1 MNYYIFFIFNFYIN
15 ELYIKK
21 RKNKKSSS
29 IEGMKLIL
37 LRHEDRNL
45 LNPLFFTPLT
55 DLGMTRRYQLVEPLS
70 MENIDVIYSSPF
82 LRTLETIYPTAKFL
96 KKKVNVEYGLYEY
109 VHNPLFTF
117 TDWYH
122 RVDELWEE
130 HPHLKKMVNE
140 RYRSVVTQDDFE
152 IMEDEKRLER
162 RLTPFLHQILRE
174 DSQKTVLLVTHGG
187 VINKIK
193 DMLIERTPMNDYFP
207 MGNFE
212 VFILP

>member
-1 MNYYIFFIFNFYIN
+1 
-15 ELYIKK
+15 
-21 RKNKKSSS
+21 
-29 IEGMKLIL
+29 MKLIL

-55 DLGMTRRYQLVEPLS
+55 DLGMTRRYQLIEPLS
-70 MENIDVIYSSPF
+70 SENIDIIYSSPF
-82 LRTLETIYPTAKFL
+82 LRTLETIYPTATFL
-96 KKKVNVEYGLYEY
+96 KKKVNVEYALYEY
-109 VHNPLFTF
+109 VHNPLFTL

-122 RVDELWEE
+122 DVSELWKD
-130 HPHLKKMVNE
+130 HLHLKEMINP
-140 RYRSVVTQDDFE
+140 RYKSMIKEDDFE

-162 RLTPFLHQILRE
+162 RLTPFIMKLLRE

-193 DMLIERTPMNDYFP
+193 DMLIQKTPMNDYFP

>member
-1 MNYYIFFIFNFYIN
+1 
-15 ELYIKK
+15 
-21 RKNKKSSS
+21 
-29 IEGMKLIL
+29 MKLIL

-70 MENIDVIYSSPF
+70 LENIDIIYSSPF
-82 LRTLETIYPTAKFL
+82 LRTLETVYPTAKFL

-109 VHNPLFTF
+109 VHNPLFTL
-117 TDWYH
+117 TNWYH
-122 RVDELWEE
+122 DVDELWKE

-140 RYRSVVTQDDFE
+140 RYQSVMTKDDFE

-162 RLTPFLHQILRE
+162 RLTPFLHKILRE

-193 DMLIERTPMNDYFP
+193 DMLIEKTPMNDYFP
-207 MGNFE
+207 MGNFQ